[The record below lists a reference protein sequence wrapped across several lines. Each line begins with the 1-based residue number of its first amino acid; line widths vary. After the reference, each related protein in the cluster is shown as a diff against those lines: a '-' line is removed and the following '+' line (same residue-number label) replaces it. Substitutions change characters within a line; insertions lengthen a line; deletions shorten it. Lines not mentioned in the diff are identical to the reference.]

1 VGNRERAGR
10 AFIYLFI
17 CLFYLFIYL
26 FIFTKLDYT
35 GFGEVEVVYICGL
48 KPPSAVL

>member
-1 VGNRERAGR
+1 MWETKKEQAEL
-10 AFIYLFI
+10 ALFIYSFL
-17 CLFYLFIYL
+17 YLFIYL

-35 GFGEVEVVYICGL
+35 GGGGKVVYVCGL